1 MKDGV
6 TTKITETRGGGKG
19 NPRKNITVFNKEFL

>member
-6 TTKITETRGGGKG
+6 TTEITEMRGGGKG
-19 NPRKNITVFNKEFL
+19 EPRKNITVFKK